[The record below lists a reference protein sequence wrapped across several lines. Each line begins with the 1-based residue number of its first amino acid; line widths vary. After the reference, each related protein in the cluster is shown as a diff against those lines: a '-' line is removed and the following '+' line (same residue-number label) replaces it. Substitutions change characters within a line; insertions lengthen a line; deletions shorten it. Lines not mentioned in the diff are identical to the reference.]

1 MTLTTSAAGHG
12 LHPAFSKQPGI
23 NDRKSE
29 FTEEIERTD
38 YIQTII
44 CRIRSVKRSSSFLE
58 ITIKIHLNLRWA
70 QTFVTLFDLLYIG
83 RLPVTAFKSLK

>member
-1 MTLTTSAAGHG
+1 M
-12 LHPAFSKQPGI
+12 
-23 NDRKSE
+23 
-29 FTEEIERTD
+29 ERRD

-83 RLPVTAFKSLK
+83 RAAGHGFQIIIKMNRQY

>member
-1 MTLTTSAAGHG
+1 MKRSRELIDRKLTLERARPWFVTLTTSAAGHG

-38 YIQTII
+38 YIQAII
-44 CRIRSVKRSSSFLE
+44 CRIRSVKQSSRFL
-58 ITIKIHLNLRWA
+58 
-70 QTFVTLFDLLYIG
+70 
-83 RLPVTAFKSLK
+83 